1 MNPLSRN
8 VTLHRRWLRIALPG
22 ALMASAVFAGPAFAG
37 QPIPTTNLQSA
48 EQAIAN
54 AERVDAATHAGVE
67 LGEARGKLSAAQRA
81 VEEEKM
87 VVAQQFA
94 DEARAEAELAAAK
107 AGAVKALAV
116 NDDIKRSTATL
127 VEEMQRKSGDTR

>member
-1 MNPLSRN
+1 MNPNSKKASITRRRFRN
-8 VTLHRRWLRIALPG
+8 ALP
-22 ALMASAVFAGPAFAG
+22 ALLLFAGAAIAAP
-37 QPIPTTNLQSA
+37 PIPATNLQAA
-48 EQAIAN
+48 ELAIAN

-81 VEEEKM
+81 VVEKKM

-94 DEARAEAELAAAK
+94 DEARAEAELASAK

-116 NDDIKRSTATL
+116 NEDIKRSTATL
-127 VEEMQRKSGDTR
+127 VEEMQRKSGDAR

>member
-1 MNPLSRN
+1 MNFQFKRASI
-8 VTLHRRWLRIALPG
+8 TRRRFRIALP
-22 ALMASAVFAGPAFAG
+22 ALLMFAGAAMAAP
-37 QPIPTTNLQSA
+37 PIPVTNIQAA
-48 EQAIAN
+48 ELAIAN

-67 LGEARGKLSAAQRA
+67 LGEARGKLAAAQNA
-81 VEEEKM
+81 VQDKKM

-94 DEARAEAELAAAK
+94 DEARAGAELAAAK

-116 NDDIKRSTATL
+116 NEDIKRSTATL